1 MADEEALLKQ
11 FAAQFAHGPNDADD
25 TDAAAA
31 AQHANNPEDQAA
43 TNAEQ
48 SSTSFD
54 TQQFLNGLDAIF
66 DRHAAATEAGPY
78 LEQAMVDAENAGDE
92 AGLLTV
98 LNETMLLPFA
108 RTP

>member
-31 AQHANNPEDQAA
+31 AQHANNPENQAA

-54 TQQFLNGLDAIF
+54 TQQFLNGRDF
-66 DRHAAATEAGPY
+66 RPSCGRHRSRPVFGT
-78 LEQAMVDAENAGDE
+78 GD
-92 AGLLTV
+92 G
-98 LNETMLLPFA
+98 
-108 RTP
+108 

>member
-66 DRHAAATEAGPY
+66 DRHAAATEASRIWNRRWLTQRMP
-78 LEQAMVDAENAGDE
+78 AMKPDC
-92 AGLLTV
+92 
-98 LNETMLLPFA
+98 
-108 RTP
+108 

>member
-31 AQHANNPEDQAA
+31 AQHANNPENQAA

-54 TQQFLNGLDAIF
+54 TQQFLNGLDAISTVM
-66 DRHAAATEAGPY
+66 RPPPKPARIWNRRWLTQRMP
-78 LEQAMVDAENAGDE
+78 AMKPDC
-92 AGLLTV
+92 
-98 LNETMLLPFA
+98 
-108 RTP
+108 